1 MDLVA
6 TSWSVV
12 LPVKPFGIAKSRM
25 HCEDSERADLARA
38 MALDV
43 LDVLIGSTKV
53 RSILVVTADAEMT
66 SRARSV
72 GATVLQDRPF
82 LWSDPLNQGVTQA
95 ARWLG
100 NHRPDDGVA
109 IVLSDLAAL
118 QREELDDVLSAAQDH
133 DKGFVPNVRG
143 SGSTILTAR
152 DGRFL
157 SSAYG
162 DGSALAHSRLGHRRL
177 MGAPRGAMLDLDTLH
192 DLRTAM
198 PDLGARTARAARS
211 LRRPAAPATV
221 RIA

>member
-1 MDLVA
+1 MGLDA
-6 TSWSVV
+6 TRWSVI
-12 LPVKPFGIAKSRM
+12 LPVKPFGVAKSRM
-25 HCEDSERADLARA
+25 LCEDADRADLARA
-38 MALDV
+38 MAFDV
-43 LDVLIGSTKV
+43 LDVLVGARTV

-66 SRARSV
+66 SRARSA

-82 LWSDPLNQGVTQA
+82 LWHDPLNQGVRQA

-109 IVLSDLAAL
+109 VVLSDLAAL
-118 QREELDDVLSAAQDH
+118 RVEVLDDVLAAAQAH

-157 SSAYG
+157 TSAYG

-177 MGAPRGAMLDLDTLH
+177 VGAPRGAMLDLDTLH
-192 DLRTAM
+192 DLRTSM
-198 PDLGARTARAARS
+198 PDLGVRTAAMARS
-211 LRRPAAPATV
+211 LRRPAAPAAV